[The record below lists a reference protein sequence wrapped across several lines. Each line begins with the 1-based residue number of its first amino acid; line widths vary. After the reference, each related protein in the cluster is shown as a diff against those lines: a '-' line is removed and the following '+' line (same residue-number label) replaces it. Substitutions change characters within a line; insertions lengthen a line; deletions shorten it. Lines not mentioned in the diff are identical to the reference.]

1 MASTK
6 DKISDTAESVRPY
19 VERAV
24 KDEEVRENVK
34 SALAAAR
41 NIYDE
46 LIGARGVTYAA
57 TRMATDKDLQDSL
70 RSALDDLREA
80 AERVQGKDSH
90 KGRNMTLLVTGIAL
104 GLLFNPV
111 TGPSTRRW
119 LSDLVLGKDEFGE
132 SGGNN
137 SSPAGA
143 SSGSASTSS
152 SGSGSGSGSGSTAS

>member
-1 MASTK
+1 MAKTR
-6 DKISDTAESVRPY
+6 DRISGTAENVRPY

-34 SALAAAR
+34 SALTAAR

-57 TRMATDKDLQDSL
+57 TRMATDKDLQESL
-70 RSALDDLREA
+70 RSAIDDLRTA
-80 AERVQGKDSH
+80 ADRVQGKDSH
-90 KGRNMTLLVTGIAL
+90 TGRNMTLLVTGIAL

-132 SGGNN
+132 ASGTN
-137 SSPAGA
+137 SNPSVPSA
-143 SSGSASTSS
+143 SSSS
-152 SGSGSGSGSGSTAS
+152 S

>member
-1 MASTK
+1 MAKTR
-6 DKISDTAESVRPY
+6 DRISDTAENVRPY

-34 SALAAAR
+34 SALTAAR

-46 LIGARGVTYAA
+46 LVGSRGVTYAA
-57 TRMATDKDLQDSL
+57 TRMATDKDLQESL
-70 RSALDDLREA
+70 RSAIDDLRSA
-80 AERVQGKDSH
+80 ADRVQGKDSH
-90 KGRNMTLLVTGIAL
+90 KGRNTTLLVTGIAL

-132 SGGNN
+132 AAGN
-137 SSPAGA
+137 SSSP
-143 SSGSASTSS
+143 ST
-152 SGSGSGSGSGSTAS
+152 T

>member
-6 DKISDTAESVRPY
+6 DKIADTADSVRPY

-34 SALAAAR
+34 RALMAAR

-57 TRMATDKDLQDSL
+57 TRMATDKELQDSL

-80 AERVQGKDSH
+80 ADRVQGKDSH
-90 KGRNMTLLVTGIAL
+90 RGRNMTLLVTGIAL
-104 GLLFNPV
+104 GILFNPV

-132 SGGNN
+132 
-137 SSPAGA
+137 AG
-143 SSGSASTSS
+143 
-152 SGSGSGSGSGSTAS
+152 GSGSNSNPAAAESTS

>member
-1 MASTK
+1 MAKTR
-6 DKISDTAESVRPY
+6 DRITDTAENVRPY

-34 SALAAAR
+34 SALMAAR

-46 LIGARGVTYAA
+46 LIGGRGVTYAA
-57 TRMATDKDLQDSL
+57 TRMATDKDIQESL
-70 RSALDDLREA
+70 RSAIDDLRSA
-80 AERVQGKDSH
+80 ADRVQGKDSH
-90 KGRNMTLLVTGIAL
+90 TGRNVTLLVTGIAL

-132 SGGNN
+132 APGSN
-137 SSPAGA
+137 SNPAA
-143 SSGSASTSS
+143 PSS
-152 SGSGSGSGSGSTAS
+152 SSSSS

>member
-1 MASTK
+1 MANTR
-6 DKISDTAESVRPY
+6 DRITDTAENVRPY

-34 SALAAAR
+34 SALTAAR

-70 RSALDDLREA
+70 RSAVDDLRRA
-80 AERVQGKDSH
+80 ADRVQGKDTH
-90 KGRNMTLLVTGIAL
+90 TGRNITLLVTGIAL

-119 LSDLVLGKDEFGE
+119 LSDLVLGKDEFGDAAP
-132 SGGNN
+132 GTTNN
-137 SSPAGA
+137 NPTTGGA
-143 SSGSASTSS
+143 SSP
-152 SGSGSGSGSGSTAS
+152 

>member
-1 MASTK
+1 MASTR

-34 SALAAAR
+34 SAFAAAR

-57 TRMATDKDLQDSL
+57 TRMATDKDLQESL
-70 RSALDDLREA
+70 RSAVDDLRA
-80 AERVQGKDSH
+80 AADRVQGRDTH
-90 KGRNMTLLVTGIAL
+90 KGRNATLLITGIAL

-119 LSDLVLGKDEFGE
+119 LSDIVLGKDEFGE
-132 SGGNN
+132 SGGNS
-137 SSPAGA
+137 SSPAA
-143 SSGSASTSS
+143 TDSTSS
-152 SGSGSGSGSGSTAS
+152 

>member
-1 MASTK
+1 MAKTR
-6 DKISDTAESVRPY
+6 DRITDTAENVRPY

-57 TRMATDKDLQDSL
+57 TRMATDKDLQDSMRSAIDDL
-70 RSALDDLREA
+70 RSAAD
-80 AERVQGKDSH
+80 RVQGKDTH
-90 KGRNMTLLVTGIAL
+90 TGRNVTLLVTGIAL

-119 LSDLVLGKDEFGE
+119 LSDLVLGKDEFGDAAANT
-132 SGGNN
+132 NN
-137 SSPAGA
+137 NP
-143 SSGSASTSS
+143 ASTGSS
-152 SGSGSGSGSGSTAS
+152 T

>member
-1 MASTK
+1 MAKTR
-6 DKISDTAESVRPY
+6 DRITDTAENVRPY

-70 RSALDDLREA
+70 RSAIDDLRTA
-80 AERVQGKDSH
+80 ADRVQGKDTH
-90 KGRNMTLLVTGIAL
+90 TGRNVTLLVTGIAL

-119 LSDLVLGKDEFGE
+119 LSDLVLGKDEFGDTA
-132 SGGNN
+132 STTN
-137 SSPAGA
+137 SNLAPAG
-143 SSGSASTSS
+143 SS
-152 SGSGSGSGSGSTAS
+152 

>member
-6 DKISDTAESVRPY
+6 DKIADTADSVRPY

-34 SALAAAR
+34 RAIMAAR
-41 NIYDE
+41 GIYDE

-70 RSALDDLREA
+70 RSAIEDLRRA
-80 AERVQGKDSH
+80 ADRVQGKDSH

-104 GLLFNPV
+104 GILFNPV

-119 LSDLVLGKDEFGE
+119 LSDQVLGKDEFGE
-132 SGGNN
+132 
-137 SSPAGA
+137 AG
-143 SSGSASTSS
+143 
-152 SGSGSGSGSGSTAS
+152 GSGSNSNPAATESPAKT